1 MNTRATR
8 RRRRR
13 RILDKR
19 PKELEQQAD
28 RNRGT
33 SETTYMAFFWVSG
46 RFPPRVGRS
55 PPVAPGASW
64 AAGKGGKKVKVA
76 LGHGEVFADPGGGRL
91 PRHGGCGGGG
101 DHHLRRGG
109 EAPELAEVSPGRERP
124 EGLGGGGG
132 VGSGR
137 GRSGVVVG
145 GTEALAED
153 EGGGAGEE
161 EVVGVGGGVGAEG
174 GRGGG
179 GEGGRGGAGA
189 GGGDDGGLGLAE
201 EPLDGLAV
209 GLVAEL
215 AGELEDA
222 GGADDGHADAAAA
235 AVDLAVAVLGGRL
248 ANGEGGAIG
257 VGGRDE
263 LLVRSAATATAAV
276 WPGRHEERRGAERG
290 GWGRGSGVVVW
301 CVGDWLQCHWR
312 EEEET
317 PMPNAMIEGG
327 RRRRRE
333 RRRGWAAP
341 APATTR
347 RRSGSSRCTATP
359 DTRAGR
365 HMGLL

>member
-1 MNTRATR
+1 MRRGRPLLNKPGNPNPNTLQAPKPNSGSSKLIIVLVGGGGARGGGSGCHGGLVRVRRLHEERGVVRHMDERAPMPAGGGGGGDR
-8 RRRRR
+8 GR
-13 RILDKR
+13 
-19 PKELEQQAD
+19 AD
-28 RNRGT
+28 GD
-33 SETTYMAFFWVSG
+33 G
-46 RFPPRVGRS
+46 
-55 PPVAPGASW
+55 
-64 AAGKGGKKVKVA
+64 
-76 LGHGEVFADPGGGRL
+76 GGGRL
-91 PRHGGCGGGG
+91 LRG
-101 DHHLRRGG
+101 D
-109 EAPELAEVSPGRERP
+109 ARP
-124 EGLGGGGG
+124 
-132 VGSGR
+132 
-137 GRSGVVVG
+137 
-145 GTEALAED
+145 
-153 EGGGAGEE
+153 
-161 EVVGVGGGVGAEG
+161 
-174 GRGGG
+174 
-179 GEGGRGGAGA
+179 

>member
-33 SETTYMAFFWVSG
+33 SETTYMAFFWVSNSAGALLLGSAG
-46 RFPPRVGRS
+46 RRRG
-55 PPVAPGASW
+55 PGASW
-64 AAGKGGKKVKVA
+64 AAGEGGEKVEVA
-76 LGHGEVFADPGGGRL
+76 LRHGEVVADPGGGRL

-222 GGADDGHADAAAA
+222 SGADDGHADAAAA

-248 ANGEGGAIG
+248 ADGEGGAIG

-263 LLVRSAATATAAV
+263 LLVRSAATAV
-276 WPGRHEERRGAERG
+276 WPGRHEERRGGIGEG
-290 GWGRGSGVVVW
+290 E
-301 CVGDWLQCHWR
+301 VG
-312 EEEET
+312 
-317 PMPNAMIEGG
+317 
-327 RRRRRE
+327 
-333 RRRGWAAP
+333 
-341 APATTR
+341 
-347 RRSGSSRCTATP
+347 
-359 DTRAGR
+359 
-365 HMGLL
+365 